1 VVGGDDPAGWEPRGW
16 HKIRDR
22 VEGRSSPRAVGFF
35 DDAEAVPPSAAPAHR
50 RPAEGAPQRGLG
62 NAEEWL
68 SASSEGLAP
77 PPPAAGVPP
86 VKRIRI
92 TYWKRGRGRFI
103 SHLELIDVFTR
114 ALRRARL
121 PVAFSG
127 GHHPQPRL
135 RFSPGLPVGAESDCE
150 IIDIDFTELVSGEDV
165 GRRLVDQLPEGL
177 GIVSARDVS
186 LREAS
191 PDRHLSAFRF
201 RVDVESLVDDDRGE
215 WIDGRLAAFL
225 DASTFPV
232 LKRRPKGDKRVDARQ
247 LVTHLERVDA
257 AHIELDVRFTAE
269 GSIKP
274 SDFLAAILGV
284 DGAVTRSL
292 PMRKTNAFYDGESDG
307 ASSP

>member
-1 VVGGDDPAGWEPRGW
+1 M
-16 HKIRDR
+16 R
-22 VEGRSSPRAVGFF
+22 VR
-35 DDAEAVPPSAAPAHR
+35 
-50 RPAEGAPQRGLG
+50 L
-62 NAEEWL
+62 
-68 SASSEGLAP
+68 
-77 PPPAAGVPP
+77 
-86 VKRIRI
+86 

-150 IIDIDFTELVSGEDV
+150 IIDIDFTEPLEATEVA
-165 GRRLVDQLPEGL
+165 RRLADQFPEGL
-177 GIVSARDVS
+177 GVVSARDVS

-191 PDRHLSAFRF
+191 PDRHLNAFRF
-201 RVDVESLVDDDRGE
+201 RVDVESLFDGDNGS
-215 WIDGRLAAFL
+215 WIDERLATFL
-225 DASTFPV
+225 DSPTFPV
-232 LKRRPKGDKRVDARQ
+232 LKQRPKGDKRVDARQ
-247 LVTHLERVDA
+247 LVTRLERVDA

-284 DGAVTRSL
+284 DGALTRSL
-292 PMRKTNAFYDGESDG
+292 PMRKTNAFYDGDG
-307 ASSP
+307 ASPS